1 MLECVAKATA
11 SLRYRLNRFDH
22 KVGEGVD
29 KLDVVDVLV
38 EAIPSAS
45 DELGTALW
53 EGITDRWPEGESPSL
68 SAAQLAELAAAALR
82 SLN

>member
-1 MLECVAKATA
+1 MLECVSKATV
-11 SLRYRLNRFDH
+11 SLRYRLKRFDH
-22 KVGEGVD
+22 KVGEGVG
-29 KLDVVDVLV
+29 KLDVVDVRV

-45 DELGTALW
+45 DELGTALL

-68 SAAQLAELAAAALR
+68 SAAQLAELAAGTLR